1 LAGPWTHIAIS
12 GELGT
17 GKTSVARHVA
27 ERRGFKALSSG
38 DVHRMIAEGRGI
50 STVELNHRAEVEPD
64 IDAQIDGELV
74 RLGEADSPTVFDS
87 RLGWHFVPGALKVHL
102 VADAGVAAQRLFG
115 ARANAVESYSEV
127 EAAAEGARARQASER
142 RRFLE
147 KYGVDIWRL
156 GNYDLIIDTTEA
168 GIEEV
173 VKVVCDVL
181 KSGQVG
187 QSLRVSPR
195 RVFPTGHA
203 LAEVAQ
209 GGEYEKGSVCL
220 GYSRPFFFVV
230 TGHSELSRAIKQQQQ
245 LLPAELQG
253 EGDEDLVSGIS
264 AADYLKREAKQAWVY
279 DWEDAH
285 DFRFAEY
292 PPLDPWRE
300 RAATR

>member
-1 LAGPWTHIAIS
+1 LTHIAIS

-27 ERRGFKALSSG
+27 EKKGFEVLSSG

-50 STVELNHRAEVEPD
+50 STVELNHRAEVEPE

-74 RLGEADSPTVFDS
+74 RLGETDSPTVFDS
-87 RLGWHFVPGALKVHL
+87 RLAWHFVPGALKIHL
-102 VADAGVAAQRLFG
+102 VADAGVTAQRLFG

-142 RRFLE
+142 GRFLE

-156 GNYDLIIDTTEA
+156 GNYDLVIDTTEA

-173 VKVVCDVL
+173 VEVVCDVL
-181 KSGQVG
+181 ESGQIG
-187 QSLRVSPR
+187 QRLRVSPR
-195 RVFPTGHA
+195 RVIPTGRA

-209 GGEYEKGSVCL
+209 DGEHGSPGAESVCL

-230 TGHSELSRAIKQQQQ
+230 TGHSGLSRAIRRQER
-245 LLPAELQG
+245 LLPAELKG
-253 EGDEDLVSGIS
+253 EGDGDLIGGVS
-264 AADYLKREAKQAWVY
+264 AADYLRGEAKQAWVY

-300 RAATR
+300 RAAAG